1 MTGEPVSSWRFLRSS
16 NAVVPSLAL
25 LAAVVISF
33 LGVLGSLY
41 EDQLYTTQK
50 IREVSV
56 QARILA
62 ASVSAALAFDDSHA
76 AQQYVNALK
85 ANPELDV
92 AAVYDQRQRV
102 VAHFVRSSA
111 RYDRPPSVGDE
122 PKIVGNHIIVV
133 VPVSEGGQ
141 SLGRVYL
148 RGSIDSIRRRLLKY
162 GVIALVA
169 AMVALLLAVLGNAQR
184 ELSKVNQKLKLQAHD
199 LVEANSNLQYEIR
212 ERAKIEDALRQS
224 QKMEAV
230 GQLSGGIAHDFNN
243 FLMIIKGNLHLLR
256 RRIAQ
261 SEIDVKKYV
270 DGAME
275 GVDRAAGVTQRI
287 LAFSR
292 RQPLTPEPN
301 DLSELVRQT
310 LPLIRQSVGSQIE
323 VDTQLNA
330 NWWVYCDTNQM
341 ESVLLNLAIN
351 ARDAMP
357 QGGHLTLAT
366 RNCRIEEGAQ
376 ESGDVIAGE
385 YVELLVRDTGTG
397 MTDEVRAK
405 ALDPFFTTKPHG
417 KGTGLGLSMSFGFIR
432 QSAGYLEI
440 ESAAA
445 SGTTIRILLPR
456 RYVESLTRRA

>member
-1 MTGEPVSSWRFLRSS
+1 MLFWE
-16 NAVVPSLAL
+16 
-25 LAAVVISF
+25 
-33 LGVLGSLY
+33 
-41 EDQLYTTQK
+41 
-50 IREVSV
+50 
-56 QARILA
+56 
-62 ASVSAALAFDDSHA
+62 
-76 AQQYVNALK
+76 
-85 ANPELDV
+85 
-92 AAVYDQRQRV
+92 
-102 VAHFVRSSA
+102 
-111 RYDRPPSVGDE
+111 
-122 PKIVGNHIIVV
+122 
-133 VPVSEGGQ
+133 
-141 SLGRVYL
+141 
-148 RGSIDSIRRRLLKY
+148 
-162 GVIALVA
+162 
-169 AMVALLLAVLGNAQR
+169 NAQR
-184 ELSKVNQKLKLQAHD
+184 ELSKVNQKLKLQAYD

-256 RRIAQ
+256 RRIAK
-261 SEIDVKKYV
+261 SEVDVKKYV

-275 GVDRAAGVTQRI
+275 GVDRAAAVTQRI

-310 LPLIRQSVGSQIE
+310 LPLIRQSVGGQIE
-323 VDTQLNA
+323 LDTQLDA

-357 QGGHLTLAT
+357 QGGHLNLTT
-366 RNCRIEEGAQ
+366 RNRRIEEGVQ
-376 ESGDVIAGE
+376 ESGDIIAGE

-432 QSAGYLEI
+432 QSAGYLGNRKRRSLRHNDTHI
-440 ESAAA
+440 A
-445 SGTTIRILLPR
+445 SSPLR
-456 RYVESLTRRA
+456 